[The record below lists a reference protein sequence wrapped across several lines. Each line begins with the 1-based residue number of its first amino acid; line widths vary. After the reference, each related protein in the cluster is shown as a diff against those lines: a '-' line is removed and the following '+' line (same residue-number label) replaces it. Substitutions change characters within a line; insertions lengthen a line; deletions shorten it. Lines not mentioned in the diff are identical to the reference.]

1 MSKNQY
7 RTLTKI
13 VLGGLV
19 ATGATTALPAAADEI
34 VDEGAGRNLV
44 VFDDEGRM
52 LVEGA
57 VPSAL
62 FDDVIV
68 RSVLVTGDDSAT
80 AINIIGCK
88 VNTNCSCPKP
98 TE

>member
-1 MSKNQY
+1 
-7 RTLTKI
+7 
-13 VLGGLV
+13 
-19 ATGATTALPAAADEI
+19 
-34 VDEGAGRNLV
+34 
-44 VFDDEGRM
+44 M

-68 RSVLVTGDDSAT
+68 RSILATEDDDILG
-80 AINIIGCK
+80 INIIGCK